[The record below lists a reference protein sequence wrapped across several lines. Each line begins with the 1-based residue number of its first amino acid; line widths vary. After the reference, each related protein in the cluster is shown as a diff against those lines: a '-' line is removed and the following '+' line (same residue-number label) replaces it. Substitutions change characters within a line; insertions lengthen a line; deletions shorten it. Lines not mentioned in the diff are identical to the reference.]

1 MSISSSNFDFLDKD
15 FPVLAKFGRQAEQ
28 YCYTD
33 SNSCLMK
40 LGMIGETIVNLIFT
54 YDRIP
59 VPYDDS
65 AVAKIDVLY
74 REGQIDR
81 ELCDILHSI
90 RKARNKA
97 VHENYSSVDVAK
109 TLLQMAYSLCE
120 WFMQTYGDW
129 TYKHHDFFM
138 PSERQESVVP
148 EKNEASDAVM
158 VQHAEKAAES
168 SPVVPPEER
177 KKRAMQAASQRQRT
191 EAETRYLI
199 DEQLRQVGWEA
210 DTQNLR
216 YSKGTRPQKGHNM
229 AIAEWPTDST
239 VGNRGFADYALFI
252 DTKMVGIIEAKA
264 EHKDIPSVIDYQ
276 GKDYPKNIRNED
288 RDYVIGNWGEYKVP
302 FTFATN
308 GRPYLEQLK
317 TKSGIWFL
325 DLRKDINISTAL
337 RGWLS
342 PTGIQELLEK
352 DINAGK
358 SVEAFGEDAKALIT
372 KEISAFKKNIS
383 VVFNKN
389 DNMGRYF
396 LNTMI
401 MWIMGFVPQILI
413 SLLLAVWFTNTEL
426 NLKFQRFFKTVIY
439 MPNLIM
445 AAAFSMLF
453 YAMFS
458 PSGPINGLLAKFYT
472 SMSNGSAAAGAE
484 FEPVRFF
491 SSTGWTRG
499 LVATMNFLMWY
510 GNTTIML
517 MAGVMGIDTSIF
529 EAARIDGA
537 GPFKTFFK
545 ITLPLLL
552 PIFVYVLITS
562 LIGGIQMF
570 DVPQILTN
578 GKGTPNRTT
587 MTIIMKLNNHL
598 FSKNYGP
605 AGITSILIFAI
616 TGILSGVVYKTTM
629 QKYTNKR

>member
-1 MSISSSNFDFLDKD
+1 MDTNVSTKKNKKKHS
-15 FPVLAKFGRQAEQ
+15 VQ
-28 YCYTD
+28 
-33 SNSCLMK
+33 
-40 LGMIGETIVNLIFT
+40 
-54 YDRIP
+54 YDRWGYFFIAPFFLVYLVFSLIP
-59 VPYDDS
+59 LLTTFIYS
-65 AVAKIDVLY
+65 FF
-74 REGQIDR
+74 
-81 ELCDILHSI
+81 
-90 RKARNKA
+90 
-97 VHENYSSVDVAK
+97 ENYRIGLD
-109 TLLQMAYSLCE
+109 
-120 WFMQTYGDW
+120 
-129 TYKHHDFFM
+129 
-138 PSERQESVVP
+138 
-148 EKNEASDAVM
+148 
-158 VQHAEKAAES
+158 
-168 SPVVPPEER
+168 
-177 KKRAMQAASQRQRT
+177 
-191 EAETRYLI
+191 
-199 DEQLRQVGWEA
+199 
-210 DTQNLR
+210 
-216 YSKGTRPQKGHNM
+216 
-229 AIAEWPTDST
+229 T
-239 VGNRGFADYALFI
+239 VGPYAKVYRYFDGNKEDFEWELEELPLAL
-252 DTKMVGIIEAKA
+252 DTFVA
-264 EHKDIPSVIDYQ
+264 EYEGDTLTLDIKDEIMDALYEVDGTIDYDAYE
-276 GKDYPKNIRNED
+276 KDLVK
-288 RDYVIGNWGEYKVP
+288 
-302 FTFATN
+302 
-308 GRPYLEQLK
+308 
-317 TKSGIWFL
+317 
-325 DLRKDINISTAL
+325 
-337 RGWLS
+337 
-342 PTGIQELLEK
+342 LLEK
-352 DINAGK
+352 DIANGK
-358 SVEAFGEDAKALIT
+358 TVEAFAEDAKALIT

-458 PSGPINGLLAKFYT
+458 PSGPVNGLIAKFYA
-472 SMSNGSAAAGAE
+472 SMSNTAATGAE
-484 FEPVRFF
+484 FEPVRLF

-517 MAGVMGIDTSIF
+517 MAGVMGIDVSIF

-605 AGITSILIFAI
+605 AGITSIIIFAI
-616 TGILSGVVYKTTM
+616 TGVLSGVVYKTTM

>member
-1 MSISSSNFDFLDKD
+1 MDTNVSTTKKNKKKHT
-15 FPVLAKFGRQAEQ
+15 VQ
-28 YCYTD
+28 
-33 SNSCLMK
+33 
-40 LGMIGETIVNLIFT
+40 
-54 YDRIP
+54 YDRWGYFFIAPFFLVYIVFSLIP
-59 VPYDDS
+59 LLTTFVYS
-65 AVAKIDVLY
+65 FF
-74 REGQIDR
+74 
-81 ELCDILHSI
+81 
-90 RKARNKA
+90 
-97 VHENYSSVDVAK
+97 ENYRIGLD
-109 TLLQMAYSLCE
+109 
-120 WFMQTYGDW
+120 
-129 TYKHHDFFM
+129 
-138 PSERQESVVP
+138 
-148 EKNEASDAVM
+148 
-158 VQHAEKAAES
+158 
-168 SPVVPPEER
+168 
-177 KKRAMQAASQRQRT
+177 
-191 EAETRYLI
+191 
-199 DEQLRQVGWEA
+199 
-210 DTQNLR
+210 
-216 YSKGTRPQKGHNM
+216 
-229 AIAEWPTDST
+229 T
-239 VGNRGFADYALFI
+239 VGPYAKVYRYFDGNKEDFEWELEELPLAL
-252 DTKMVGIIEAKA
+252 DTFVA
-264 EHKDIPSVIDYQ
+264 EYEGDTLTLDIKDEIMDALYEVDGTIDYDAYE
-276 GKDYPKNIRNED
+276 KDLVK
-288 RDYVIGNWGEYKVP
+288 
-302 FTFATN
+302 
-308 GRPYLEQLK
+308 
-317 TKSGIWFL
+317 
-325 DLRKDINISTAL
+325 
-337 RGWLS
+337 
-342 PTGIQELLEK
+342 LLEK
-352 DINAGK
+352 DIANGK
-358 SVEAFGEDAKALIT
+358 SVEAFAEDAKALIT
-372 KEISAFKKNIS
+372 KEISAFKKNIT

-458 PSGPINGLLAKFYT
+458 PSGPVNGLIARFYA
-472 SMSNGSAAAGAE
+472 SMSNTAATGAE
-484 FEPVRFF
+484 FEPIRFF

-616 TGILSGVVYKTTM
+616 TGVLSGIVYNTTM